1 VKRPTT
7 LRSRLALVFA
17 GGVLGTLLLQSLLVT
32 VALVTDEWLDRIKAH
47 SEYPSEDMFD
57 DVRSVLGSTAVTA
70 PFVVFGA
77 LVLGRRLAHRALAPM
92 REASQRA
99 RAARASVLDLSLP
112 LTGTGDEWDELA
124 STLNALLAEA
134 RGTVERIRRF
144 TSDAAHE
151 LRTPLTV
158 LIGET
163 EVMLRRERSAEEYR
177 HALEVVGAESRELA
191 AMVDALLTLSRA
203 DAGTLVVAFEPMDL
217 LPLAQGALRRAQRLL
232 EVQSRSLRLEL
243 VGDPT
248 LVRGD
253 ALLLARVLDNL
264 LSNALRYGRNVVRL
278 EVGSEEG
285 RAQVC
290 VVDDGPGVPPEFE
303 PRLFQRFA
311 RADVAR
317 SGEGVGLGLSLSRAI
332 AEAHSGSLDYKRT
345 VAGES
350 RFILELPLLPE

>member
-1 VKRPTT
+1 MKRPIT

-17 GGVLGTLLLQSLLVT
+17 GGVLGTLLLQSVLVT
-32 VALVTDEWLDRIKAH
+32 VALVTDEWLDRLKAH
-47 SEYPSEDMFD
+47 SEYPSEDMLD
-57 DVRSVLGSTAVTA
+57 DVRSVLGSTVVTA

-177 HALEVVGAESRELA
+177 HALEVVAAESRELA

-217 LPLAQGALRRAQRLL
+217 LPLAQSALRRAQRLL

-243 VGDPT
+243 VGGST

-264 LSNALRYGRNVVRL
+264 LSNALRYGRDGVRL

-332 AEAHSGSLDYKRT
+332 AEAHAGSLDYKRT

-350 RFILELPLLPE
+350 RFILELPMLPE